1 LYYDSKQLAKRIHHT
16 LPLAS
21 AYSSYF
27 QCDVAQVDIE
37 KKMNGE
43 TREPRFTN
51 FVQNFKGTMNF
62 KRTLD
67 YIFYTTLNLKV
78 VSLMELVD
86 EEEVKDG
93 ALPSRTRSSDHIAI
107 AAKFKLHRARNW
119 RGQFAFG

>member
-1 LYYDSKQLAKRIHHT
+1 VLFLHVLALLIISQLQQ
-16 LPLAS
+16 
-21 AYSSYF
+21 SSS
-27 QCDVAQVDIE
+27 CTVHE
-37 KKMNGE
+37 TGE
-43 TREPRFTN
+43 A
-51 FVQNFKGTMNF
+51 
-62 KRTLD
+62 
-67 YIFYTTLNLKV
+67 TTPNLKV